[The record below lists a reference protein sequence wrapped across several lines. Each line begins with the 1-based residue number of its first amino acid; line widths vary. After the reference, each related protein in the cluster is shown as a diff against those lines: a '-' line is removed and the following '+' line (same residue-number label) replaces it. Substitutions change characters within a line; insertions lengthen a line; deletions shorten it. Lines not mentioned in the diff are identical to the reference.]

1 MSWRDENYFR
11 RWEQGILVK
20 LRSTDP
26 VQSFYY
32 DDIKSPEED
41 CLPKVENHQDPV
53 CIKFK
58 KTRSYTS
65 VKRVKGSRQ
74 FCDSCDFVAKRDRP
88 FQRHQFEEHGR
99 SLCGDCGR
107 NFTDFRTF
115 YKHILTHYDW
125 VICPHCPKQFP
136 TTRRLNRHIEVYHEG
151 NERRRIEAEN
161 AKAKKACHLCGDLIS
176 TNNLSHHMKHR
187 HSAPS
192 TCPHCGKVVK
202 VLQRHIERTQCN
214 LPEEQRV
221 KLKVELCK
229 FCNKFIQKI
238 TMKKH
243 IKRMHTAIDELQ
255 CDMCQFKT
263 KHPFNLAMHKKRIH
277 EHKSIKE
284 NCPKCNQECFNIEW
298 HLSTYH
304 TDER

>member
-99 SLCGDCGR
+99 SLCKDCGSH
-107 NFTDFRTF
+107 FSDFKTF
-115 YKHILTHYDW
+115 YKHILTHYER
-125 VICPHCPKQFP
+125 VICPQCAKQFP
-136 TTRRLNRHIEVYHEG
+136 TTENLNRHIQFQHEV
-151 NERRRIEAEN
+151 NDSRRIQTE
-161 AKAKKACHLCGDLIS
+161 KKKVTKPCPICGDLIQS
-176 TNNLSHHMKHR
+176 GNLTHHINTR

-202 VLQRHIERTQCN
+202 GLQDHIDRTQCN
-214 LPEEQRV
+214 LPREHRV
-221 KLKVELCK
+221 LDVVTCNL
-229 FCNKFIQKI
+229 CNKQIQKLNLN
-238 TMKKH
+238 TH
-243 IKRMHTAIDELQ
+243 IKRMHTSQELQ
-255 CDMCQFKT
+255 CDMCEFKT
-263 KHPFNLAMHKKRIH
+263 KLSFNLAKHKRRKH
-277 EHKSIKE
+277 EHKSVKE
-284 NCPKCNQECFNIEW
+284 KCPKCNKSCFNLDW
-298 HLSTYH
+298 HLITYH
-304 TDER
+304 TDEG